1 MEIKK
6 ILLVSV
12 SFYPENSPRSFRAT
26 ELAKEFSRLGH
37 QVTVLTPLK
46 SDLLITFAQKYRL
59 DLINLV
65 SNDWK
70 DIPTDGSFSWLKRTF
85 RRALLILFEYPQIQ
99 YLFSV
104 QSKLKKLSGY
114 DLMISNAVPY
124 PVHWGVA
131 FARTKKHPIAKTWV
145 ADCGDP
151 YMLLRYDN
159 FPKLFY
165 FKYLEKHF
173 SRKADWITIPRI
185 SMLPNYYPEFHPK
198 IKAIPQGFNFDETPI
213 HSYQPN
219 EVPTFAFAGTFLH
232 KVRNPK
238 ELLEVLCQWNKPFRF
253 VVYTQDTSLL
263 DDYRGVLKEKLEIRK
278 SIPRAELI
286 AELSKMDFLVNI
298 GYDPVNQ
305 MPSKLIDYFLTQ
317 RPVLNYNMDD
327 FNPLQVQE
335 FLSGNYQS
343 ALAMP
348 NMEEYDIRQ
357 VAQRFLALHNETV

>member
-1 MEIKK
+1 K
-6 ILLVSV
+6 ILLVTA
-12 SFYPENSPRSFRAT
+12 SFYPGNSPRALRAT

-37 QVTVLTPLK
+37 KVSVLTPVK
-46 SDLLITFAQKYRL
+46 SDSLISFAQKHRIE
-59 DLINLV
+59 LINLG
-65 SNDWK
+65 SKDWK
-70 DIPTDGSFSWLKRTF
+70 DIPTNGSFSMIKRAI
-85 RRALLILFEYPQIQ
+85 RRILLMLFEYPQIQ
-99 YLFSV
+99 YLFV
-104 QSKLKKLSGY
+104 VKSKLKNLVGY

-165 FKYLEKHF
+165 FKYLEKYF

-198 IKAIPQGFNFDETPI
+198 IKAIPQGFNFEETPI
-213 HSYQPN
+213 ENYIPN

-232 KVRNPK
+232 KVRNPFD
-238 ELLEVLCQWNKPFRF
+238 LLNTLSKWQKPFKF

-263 DDYRGVLKEKLEIRK
+263 DDFQDILKEKLEIRK
-278 SIPRAELI
+278 PIPRTELI

-305 MPSKLIDYFLTQ
+305 MPSKLIDYYITK
-317 RPVLNYNMDD
+317 RPIFNYNMED
-327 FNPLQVQE
+327 FDPLKVQE
-335 FLSGNYQS
+335 FLSGNYQT
-343 ALAMP
+343 ALLMP
-348 NMEEYDIRQ
+348 SVDEYDIRK
-357 VAQRFLALHNETV
+357 VAKRFLDLQNETI